1 MSIEKMVSGFDL
13 SYPLISRPGESQR
26 SKKVSLG
33 TETHCETMMT
43 SGFDLSWPLIS
54 QPQHQDEGVRT
65 KKAA

>member
-1 MSIEKMVSGFDL
+1 
-13 SYPLISRPGESQR
+13 
-26 SKKVSLG
+26 
-33 TETHCETMMT
+33 MMT